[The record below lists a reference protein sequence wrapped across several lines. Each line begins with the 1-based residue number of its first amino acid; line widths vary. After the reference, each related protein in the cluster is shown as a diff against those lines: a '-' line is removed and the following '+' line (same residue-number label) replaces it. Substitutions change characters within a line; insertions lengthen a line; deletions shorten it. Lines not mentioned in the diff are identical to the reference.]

1 MHPRFFAFQQQKLI
15 NFDPKIRVIIC
26 KALGKTK
33 DLSTLTEK
41 KIEISGV
48 NIAELFGVNNANLKY
63 IRTFFPKLQINARGN
78 ELTVVGDT
86 EVAEQF
92 EVKFELILSHFKE
105 TGLLTENN
113 IENLMLEDG
122 STMLS
127 GDGSETL
134 VHGNGGVKIKAKTV
148 NQRKL
153 VQAVNKSDMVF
164 AVGPA
169 GTGKTYTAVALAVRA
184 LKAKEVKRI
193 ILTRPAVEA
202 GENLGFLPGD
212 LKEKL
217 DPYLMPLYD
226 ALRDMIPPE
235 KLGDMIEFGII
246 EIAPLAFMR
255 GRTLDKAFVILDEAQ
270 NATVMQMKMFLTR
283 MGQTAQF
290 VITGDMSQVDLPHR
304 QRSGLSYALDIL
316 KDVEGL
322 EIIRLTQSDVIR
334 HNLVKRI
341 IDAFEI
347 AEAKEKEEKFKKD
360 NEAK

>member
-1 MHPRFFAFQQQKLI
+1 M
-15 NFDPKIRVIIC
+15 
-26 KALGKTK
+26 
-33 DLSTLTEK
+33 SEK
-41 KIEISGV
+41 KIEITGIAV
-48 NIAELFGVNNANLKY
+48 AELFGVNNANLKH
-63 IRTFFPKLQINARGN
+63 IRSFFPKLKINARGN
-78 ELTVVGDT
+78 ELTISGDPET
-86 EVAEQF
+86 IEEF
-92 EVKFELILSHFKE
+92 ERKFELILAHFHQNNI
-105 TGLLTENN
+105 LTENN
-113 IENLMLEDG
+113 IDNLMLDDG
-122 STMLS
+122 TAMLS
-127 GDGSETL
+127 SDGSEIL
-134 VHGNGGVKIKAKTV
+134 VHGNGGIKIKAKTV

-153 VQAVNKSDMVF
+153 VKAVNKNDMVF

-212 LKEKL
+212 MKEKL
-217 DPYLMPLYD
+217 DPYMMPLYD

-235 KLGDMIEFGII
+235 KLADMIEFGII

-255 GRTLDKAFVILDEAQ
+255 GRTLDKSFVILDEAQ

-304 QRSGLSYALDIL
+304 QKSGLAYALDIL
-316 KDVEGL
+316 QGINGL

-334 HNLVKRI
+334 HPLVKRI
-341 IDAFEI
+341 IDAFDK
-347 AEAKEKEEKFKKD
+347 AEEQERIEKKAAKDDDSGDTDNTSRYSRNKKR
-360 NEAK
+360 